1 MSFHSAAEI
10 LGADGA
16 MARCVEG
23 FRARQ
28 QQQEMAAAVEAA
40 LADKQTL
47 ICEAG
52 TGTGKTFAYLV
63 PALQSGQTVII
74 STGTKNLQDQLFQKD
89 LPLVRKALEVP
100 VQTALLKGRSNYLCR
115 HRLQVTEEE
124 GRLASRELVHQLRQ
138 IRQWAGRTDSG
149 DITEFMDIGEES
161 PLWPMVTS
169 TVDNCLGAE
178 CPDFDEC
185 HVMRARRAAAGADV
199 VVINHHLLM
208 ADMVLREDGFG
219 ELLPSADAYII
230 DEAHQ
235 LPEIAT
241 NFFGQN
247 LSGRQLFELAKD
259 ALAEFHNSGADSQT
273 LAKAAE
279 KLDYSVRDFRLALGA
294 EGQQRQPWARLRE
307 QDKVSEQLA
316 ALDEALAALQGELEA
331 LAQRSKGL
339 ENCLERCTAKR
350 ARLDLFQGEESPDQV
365 YWVDVYS
372 RSFLLCCTPLN
383 VAEPFQKRMQEH
395 PAAWVFTSATLAV
408 NGGFDHYADQLG
420 LQDARTALWGSPFDF
435 RRHAL
440 LYVPPELPQPNSP
453 DYVAAVVEAALPV
466 LEASR
471 GRAFLL
477 FTSHRA
483 LRQAAEL
490 LAGRLDYP
498 LMVQGDYPRNELLRR
513 FREQGNA
520 VLLGTGSFWEGV
532 DVRGAAL
539 SCVIIDKLPFAAPDD
554 PVLQARADALRAR
567 GGNPFMELQ
576 VPQAVITL
584 KQGVG
589 RLIRDVDDRGV
600 MVLCDPRLI
609 SKPYGQTFL
618 NSLPP
623 MLRTRKLE
631 LVQRF
636 FAAEAQALS
645 APEVSVH
652 EGQ

>member
-1 MSFHSAAEI
+1 
-10 LGADGA
+10 
-16 MARCVEG
+16 MARCIEG
-23 FRARQ
+23 FQPRA
-28 QQQEMAAAVEAA
+28 QQQEMAAAVEQAMRDEQI
-40 LADKQTL
+40 LV
-47 ICEAG
+47 CEAG

-63 PALQSGQTVII
+63 PALLSGQTVII

-89 LPLVRKALEVP
+89 LPLVRKALEMP
-100 VQTALLKGRSNYLCR
+100 LQTALLKGRSNYLCLY
-115 HRLQVTEEE
+115 RLQVTEQE
-124 GRLASRELVHQLRQ
+124 GRLASRESVHQLR
-138 IRQWAGRTDSG
+138 RVREWAGRTDSG
-149 DITEFMDIGEES
+149 DITEFMDIGEDS

-178 CPDFDEC
+178 CPSFNDC
-185 HVMRARRAAAGADV
+185 HVMRARREAAGADV
-199 VVINHHLLM
+199 VVINHHLLL

-219 ELLPSADAYII
+219 ELLPTANAYII

-241 NFFGQN
+241 HFFGQT

-259 ALAEFHNSGADSQT
+259 ALAEFHSSAADSAALST
-273 LAKAAE
+273 AAE
-279 KLDYSVRDFRLALGA
+279 KLDYAVRDFRLALGNDSS
-294 EGQQRQPWARLRE
+294 QRQPWARLRAE
-307 QDKVSEQLA
+307 SKVAEQLQG
-316 ALDEALAALQGELEA
+316 LENALQALQQQLEPVA
-331 LAQRSKGL
+331 ERSKGL
-339 ENCLERCTAKR
+339 ENCLERCETQLG
-350 ARLDLFQGEESPDQV
+350 RLALFNAEETPDQV
-365 YWVDVYS
+365 YWVDIYS
-372 RSFLLCCTPLN
+372 RSFVLCCTPLN
-383 VAEPFQKRMQEH
+383 VAEPFQKRMQEQR
-395 PAAWVFTSATLAV
+395 AAWVFTSATLAV
-408 NGGFDHYADQLG
+408 NGRFDHYADQLG
-420 LQDARTALWGSPFDF
+420 LTEVRTALWDSPFDF
-435 RRHAL
+435 RSHAL
-440 LYVPPELPQPNSP
+440 LYAPPDMPPPNSP
-453 DYVAAVVEAALPV
+453 SYVEAVMEAAVPV

-483 LRQAAEL
+483 LKQAAAL
-490 LAGRLDYP
+490 LQGRCDYP
-498 LMVQGDYPRNELLRR
+498 LLVQGDYPRNELLRR

-532 DVRGAAL
+532 DVRGEAL

-576 VPQAVITL
+576 VPRAVIAL

-589 RLIRDVDDRGV
+589 RLIRDIDDRGV

-609 SKPYGQTFL
+609 DKPYGQVFL

-636 FAAEAQALS
+636 FAVQAKPVIGES
-645 APEVSVH
+645 VAPDALP
-652 EGQ
+652 G

>member
-1 MSFHSAAEI
+1 
-10 LGADGA
+10 
-16 MARCVEG
+16 MARCIDG
-23 FRARQ
+23 FQPRAQ
-28 QQQEMAAAVEAA
+28 QREMAAAVEQAIK
-40 LADKQTL
+40 DYQTL

-63 PALQSGQTVII
+63 PALLSGQTVII

-89 LPLVRKALEVP
+89 LPLVREALAVP
-100 VQTALLKGRSNYLCR
+100 LQTALLKGRSNYLCLY
-115 HRLQVTEEE
+115 RLQVTEQE

-138 IRQWAGRTDSG
+138 VREWAGRTGSG

-169 TVDNCLGAE
+169 TVDNCLGSE
-178 CPDFDEC
+178 CPSFNDC
-185 HVMRARRAAAGADV
+185 HVMKARREAAGADV

-247 LSGRQLFELAKD
+247 FSGRQLFELSKD
-259 ALAEFHNSGADSQT
+259 TVAEFHSSAADSKE
-273 LAKAAE
+273 LSRAAE
-279 KLDYSVRDFRLALGA
+279 KLEYAVRDFRLALGNDSS
-294 EGQQRQPWARLRE
+294 QRQPWASVRGE
-307 QDKVSEQLA
+307 QKVA
-316 ALDEALAALQGELEA
+316 AQLEA
-331 LAQRSKGL
+331 LQSSLEVLHEQLEAVAERSKGL
-339 ENCLERCTAKR
+339 ENCLERCETQL
-350 ARLDLFQGEESPDQV
+350 ARLALFNGEESADQV
-365 YWVDVYS
+365 YWVDIYS
-372 RSFLLCCTPLN
+372 RTFVLCCTPLN
-383 VAEPFQKRMQEH
+383 VAEPFQKRMQAH
-395 PAAWVFTSATLAV
+395 KAAWIFASATLAV
-408 NGGFDHYADQLG
+408 NGRFDHYADQLG
-420 LQDARTALWGSPFDF
+420 LQAARTALWDSPFDF
-435 RRHAL
+435 RSHAL
-440 LYVPPELPQPNSP
+440 LYAPPEMPQPNSP
-453 DYVAAVVEAALPV
+453 AYVEAVVEAALPV

-483 LRQAAEL
+483 LRQAADL
-490 LAGRLDYP
+490 LQGRIDYP
-498 LMVQGDYPRNELLRR
+498 MLVQGDYPRNELLRR

-532 DVRGAAL
+532 DVRGEAL
-539 SCVIIDKLPFAAPDD
+539 SCVIIDKLPFASPDD

-567 GGNPFMELQ
+567 GGNPFMDLQ
-576 VPQAVITL
+576 LPQAVIAL

-589 RLIRDVDDRGV
+589 RLIRDVSDRGV
-600 MVLCDPRLI
+600 MVLCDPRLV
-609 SKPYGQTFL
+609 SKPYGQVFL

-636 FAAEAQALS
+636 FVAESRARAGS
-645 APEVSVH
+645 AGAS
-652 EGQ
+652 